1 MNFQSELS
9 TDLKIS
15 RIITGL
21 WQIAD
26 IEREEEIDPK
36 AYAEKLIPYIEDTSS
51 ESLSSIGM
59 SFNPLL
65 ILKSMLDIG
74 AATKKGILLSYAA
87 RALR

>member
-21 WQIAD
+21 WQISD

-36 AYAEKLIPYIEDTSS
+36 A
-51 ESLSSIGM
+51 
-59 SFNPLL
+59 
-65 ILKSMLDIG
+65 
-74 AATKKGILLSYAA
+74 
-87 RALR
+87 